1 MWDNAR
7 MARKH
12 TNYIKEWRRRAE
24 LTQKKLASL
33 LAEKVGDEQPEDP
46 TLRVPTT
53 EASLSRIENGKQNFS
68 VAALEALADVFSDIL
83 DEKVEPGWL
92 LSRNPFKAGE
102 VVSFFDRLDEK
113 QSERAVAV
121 LEAMFGRA
129 G

>member
-1 MWDNAR
+1 ME
-7 MARKH
+7 RKYPS
-12 TNYIKEWRRRAE
+12 YIREWRKFRGF
-24 LTQKKLASL
+24 TQEQVLGR
-33 LAEKVGDEQPEDP
+33 LAEIAGDPQPNEEALAIP
-46 TLRVPTT
+46 LTG
-53 EASLSRIENGKQNFS
+53 ASLSRIENGKQNFS
-68 VAALEALADVFSDIL
+68 MATLTAIAKALDV
-83 DEKVEPGWL
+83 EEPGWL